1 MRLTTES
8 IQQALLILMRNKP
21 FGDIT
26 VSEVIRRA
34 GVSRSAFYRHYASK
48 KDILLIPLQKATQE
62 IYAYFEPGMLDGW
75 RRLFRTVAD
84 NSGMIRVFLEA
95 GLEQEMLRTAD
106 GMLPHDDRA
115 AVLPAMWDGLIF
127 NTIIEWASRSG
138 SKRWPASVSPA
149 RAVSCGRR
157 RHHIPPMTNRRSGD
171 VPAQPGTY
179 EVWIGQRD

>member
-34 GVSRSAFYRHYASK
+34 GVSRSAFCRHYASK

-62 IYAYFEPGMLDGW
+62 IYAYSEPGMLDGW

-115 AVLPAMWDGLIF
+115 AVLQAMWDGLIF
-127 NTIIEWASRSG
+127 NTIIEWVRRGQPLGVEEMARLCFSCTLGLMRAQEAPY
-138 SKRWPASVSPA
+138 PADDKPPE
-149 RAVSCGRR
+149 R
-157 RHHIPPMTNRRSGD
+157 RHSRTARHI
-171 VPAQPGTY
+171 
-179 EVWIGQRD
+179 